1 MHTLHVSFQNLSLSI
16 IINDTETLTL
26 SESTS
31 IQFSVL
37 VSSQE
42 QFFYHFKGEEISQFS
57 CQCDLKIQS
66 PLMDVIFVKIQLSDP
81 SNKNGNQ
88 YQFRGV
94 VSNDLNS
101 LVQKQ
106 TVTRTIHLEPVQV
119 DKDTIP
125 LYCRIEN
132 VQITPIDFG
141 WNKES
146 NQSRLA
152 MFLRQTVDQVQNFT
166 KQKSEKSILG
176 LTMKSISSFT
186 DHVDDAH
193 AMNPTNSGNTISD
206 TSPLRKLFRS
216 THIKYPNLE
225 IRKSI
230 QRFFKAYLL
239 YQNQQVKAQ
248 KLLPSQTCDLNI
260 IELKNHSL
268 YKSEFDNYFFSLRML
283 NELNN
288 MLEFKK
294 KDLFELWVRA
304 HTFFASSSNNS
315 KPFMFS
321 SSPTCLFRKENP
333 SLKNDSIED
342 QNYLKSKIIDQ
353 YYLRYYSRNDDVQ
366 KFIHNIVYLW
376 KCMFNTIVES
386 PRGKT
391 VEELL
396 HAENKEIETFIYY
409 LDRIYENISSVF
421 EKNHLYMRL
430 TKVVNKINFVNEN
443 SLELFLQNNSTDYEF
458 LRYPDLNVVTSIR
471 ILKFLDMVNR
481 KTLEIISH
489 LIKNDELE
497 PLELKIVNALLN
509 SHSFMK
515 LKEVLEQTNHYES
528 KIVSDPYFDRIFEV
542 SPSLFEPF
550 MLPMKTLMSI
560 IDQTLIVFN
569 YGINS
574 IVTSNFVVK
583 KSSYITDELLELKL
597 FIKKDDEKSG
607 FHFHNIRY
615 SDYLAYIFHKQH
627 NRLYNILVKAV
638 ADLSKQFEWTRASAW
653 IDSIMERN
661 YPQFFAA
668 TKKRFGFKDSNFTT
682 FIFKIIVKLQESAS
696 NKQRQKQIDHLLSI
710 IPSELPWDVKQLP
723 EKRVVK
729 DRSIPPFDVEEEEL
743 STPHR
748 RWKTLNSKVPP
759 APQLSQIISITT
771 KDTTPKRKL
780 AGIIQVFDA
789 DHELLKDYRNR
800 TMDTQVIDKVSLY
813 YLFITSS
820 ICLDTSTYL
829 TETFKLCKRFSQS
842 SQNNVLRTTIPKVT
856 NRTVSIL
863 QSSYNSTK
871 DNQSTIDS
879 ITTTTS
885 TIPPPPP
892 LSPNSG
898 KPFATTT
905 ADAKYSPPQPPPK
918 PKKLEFSKEF
928 YEKLAEVKKINTTST
943 WSLRQLLDLDDDV
956 EISSDGLIEDLLD
969 KVIPLYTLLKFHNID
984 LNALIQTDNSYNTI
998 NQAILN
1004 QRYSVVKEVLPSNV
1018 VKTICLFLFP
1028 TNLLYVSL
1036 VSKQFF
1042 QEAHKIFFPKSVNNV
1057 LCAWE
1062 RYPALTYLKV
1072 TGIVRKKRHQLA
1084 QLKDYVSNFL
1094 YMITLENLEKK
1105 LDMLGFHHAKED
1117 LLTFFSLKKDVLA
1130 LRLTQL
1136 YQDEKQFIFSRFFS
1150 WFFRLSDSLNYDI
1163 PKLAR
1168 FKHEREIFKRICA
1181 SYLFLSLS
1189 SSKND
1194 TLPNVGSHPLV
1205 LIRNMIKTVSIA
1217 YPNVNILMLL
1227 ADFFDISEANVAQL
1241 FQYRREWK
1249 MISEIG
1255 LKFKEYSIDL
1265 ENFFTKNANVLNT
1278 YYNPNE
1284 FIKQAKDILKKAY
1297 ESLDNSDLVDIECL
1311 LTKYCMK
1318 CKDYYQ
1324 YYLLLN
1330 GHESKLSLEQAM
1342 FMAISLN
1349 QFEELEQIIEKGA
1362 NINAVTK
1369 HGFDICTASLPCRNQ
1384 EITKYCQHIRIEYLL
1399 LKQPSKLEDFPFN
1412 ISLLMHTIRENNI
1425 QAVNL
1430 MIQLNPEI
1438 LYEYDGKYRPI
1449 DFSIVHHSHVV
1460 ESTEILLRHMLT
1472 QDKEHNVLVLSKTC
1486 FIAIDHDRYDALKL
1500 LIEKEPYLVL
1510 RNELFDFRYPEA
1522 YYSNPSLLLYCLRK
1536 RKTQCVQLL
1545 IEKFPQLLNFKL
1557 SSMYTEKTT
1566 NLIGAKNNTP
1576 KSKTSLGNLIL
1587 NGTPLTFAVETNQMK
1602 MALMLVEMG
1611 ADLSVTKNGMD
1622 LAELSESTE
1631 NSEMMQWARKILNKS
1646 TQYDCYKFEVEY
1658 VDNMLNLYRKRFK
1671 MVVNPNESVEDFVRK
1686 AKIRCGIRGQYE
1698 LQFYDPDFKELVDV
1712 IDLKDMQLDEEEL
1725 NLIKLKRVRA
1735 NDAPSAQNHGQVKNM
1750 KYEQYLGMIFQ
1761 EKYKIV
1767 KTIDEG
1773 GFGVVFEAEVLL
1785 GDVNIVVESP
1795 STGPTTTSTHE
1806 TNRVKNVALKMVNCP
1821 KGSVQKQI
1829 QDAEHEALL
1838 VQQLQHPTIVKIID
1852 TFQIDTQ
1859 YSSIFCIVMELY
1871 IFGDVMQL
1879 INTQRQKSEPIPL
1892 EIVWKILTQMA
1903 SAIDYIHS
1911 HNIMHRD
1918 IKPHNIFVKYY
1929 NKEEKNIDIVLGDFG
1944 IAKENA
1950 HTTRQTYA
1958 GSLCYISVEILL
1970 NQPYG
1975 FATDMYSLGV
1985 TLFQLLSL
1993 DTSLSICSLLIHSED
2008 NCLQELKKKILTN
2021 YQDHLDHNKGLLQ
2034 KLIRVMSQLL
2044 RFQPQSR
2051 LNSSQLLLE
2060 LEKR

>member
-1 MHTLHVSFQNLSLSI
+1 MHTLHISFQGISLSI
-16 IINDTETLTL
+16 IINETETLTL
-26 SESTS
+26 SENTS
-31 IQFSVL
+31 IQFTVL

-42 QFFYHFKGEEISQFS
+42 QYHYHFKGEDISQFS

-66 PLMDVIFVKIQLSDP
+66 PLMDVVFVKIQLS
-81 SNKNGNQ
+81 SNNHQ
-88 YQFRGV
+88 YQFRGI

-106 TVTRTIHLEPVQV
+106 TITRTIHLEPFQI

-125 LYCRIEN
+125 LFCRIDN

-152 MFLRQTVDQVQNFT
+152 MFLRQTVDQVSSFT
-166 KQKSEKSILG
+166 KQKHVEKSTG
-176 LTMKSISSFT
+176 VTMKNISSFT
-186 DHVDDAH
+186 DHVEDH
-193 AMNPTNSGNTISD
+193 TSGNTMVTISD
-206 TSPLRKLFRS
+206 TSPLRKFFRS

-248 KLLPSQTCDLNI
+248 KLPSSQTCDLNI
-260 IELKNHSL
+260 IELKKHSL

-283 NELNN
+283 NELNT
-288 MLEFKK
+288 MLEFNKK
-294 KDLFELWVRA
+294 ELFELWVRA
-304 HTFFASSSNNS
+304 HTFFASSNASN

-321 SSPTCLFRKENP
+321 TSPTSLFNRRAN
-333 SLKNDSIED
+333 SSSSRNDSVED
-342 QNYLKSKIIDQ
+342 HTYLKSKIIDQ
-353 YYLRYYSRNDDVQ
+353 YYLRYYSRNDEVQ
-366 KFIHNIVYLW
+366 KFIHIIVYLW
-376 KCMFNTIVES
+376 KCIFKSIVES

-391 VEELL
+391 VANLI
-396 HAENKEIETFIYY
+396 HDENKEIETFIYY

-430 TKVVNKINFVNEN
+430 TKVVNKINFVTESN
-443 SLELFLQNNSTDYEF
+443 LELFLQNNSTDYEF
-458 LRYPDLNVVTSIR
+458 LRYPDLNVITSIR

-481 KTLEIISH
+481 KTLDSISH

-515 LKEVLEQTNHYES
+515 LKEVLEQTNQYES

-574 IVTSNFVVK
+574 IVTSTFVVK
-583 KSSYITDELLELKL
+583 KSSYITDELLEIKL
-597 FIKKDDEKSG
+597 FIKKNDEKSG

-638 ADLSKQFEWTRASAW
+638 AALSKQFEWTRASTW

-682 FIFKIIVKLQESAS
+682 FIFKIIVKLHESV
-696 NKQRQKQIDHLLSI
+696 NNTQRQQQIEYLMSI
-710 IPSELPWDVKQLP
+710 IPNDLPFDVKQLP
-723 EKRVVK
+723 EKRIVK
-729 DRSIPPFDVEEEEL
+729 DKNIPPFDMDEEL
-743 STPHR
+743 PTPHR
-748 RWKTLNSKVPP
+748 RWKSLNSKVPP
-759 APQLSQIISITT
+759 VPQLSQIVSVTA

-789 DHELLKDYRNR
+789 DHDLLRDYRNR
-800 TMDTQVIDKVSLY
+800 TMDTEVIDKISLY

-820 ICLDTSTYL
+820 ICLESSSFL
-829 TETFKLCKRFSQS
+829 TEKFKLCKRFSSLSRISQQESQPQKPPVSTTNSAVVMQS
-842 SQNNVLRTTIPKVT
+842 VFKQLNAVTKSISAANGSSTTAS
-856 NRTVSIL
+856 TV
-863 QSSYNSTK
+863 
-871 DNQSTIDS
+871 
-879 ITTTTS
+879 
-885 TIPPPPP
+885 PPPPP

-898 KPFATTT
+898 KPFSAV
-905 ADAKYSPPQPPPK
+905 DAKYSPSQPPPK
-918 PKKLEFSKEF
+918 PKKLAKEFSKEF
-928 YEKLAEVKKINTTST
+928 YEKLAEVKRINTSTS
-943 WSLRQLLDLDDDV
+943 WSLKQILDLDDNEEV
-956 EISSDGLIEDLLD
+956 SEDGIIVDLLD
-969 KVIPLYTLLKFHNID
+969 KVIPLYTLFKFHNID
-984 LNALIQTDNSYNTI
+984 LNALIQTDNSYATI

-1004 QRYSVVKEVLPSNV
+1004 QRFPVLKEVLPSKI
-1018 VKTICLFLFP
+1018 VKTICLYLFP
-1028 TNLLYVSL
+1028 TNLLNVSL

-1062 RYPALTYLKV
+1062 RYPVLTYLKV
-1072 TGIVRKKRHQLA
+1072 TSIVRKKRHQLA
-1084 QLKDYVSNFL
+1084 QLKDYINNFL
-1094 YMITLENLEKK
+1094 NLITFENLEKK
-1105 LDMLGFHHAKED
+1105 LEKLGFHHAKED
-1117 LLTFFSLKKDVLA
+1117 LLSFFSIKKEVLA
-1130 LRLTQL
+1130 MKVTNL
-1136 YQDEKQFIFSRFFS
+1136 YQDEKQFIYSRFFS
-1150 WFFRLSDSLNYDI
+1150 WFFKLSDSLNYDI

-1181 SYLFLSLS
+1181 SYLFLAFS
-1189 SSKND
+1189 SSKSD

-1205 LIRNMIKTVSIA
+1205 LIRNMIKTVSVT
-1217 YPNVNILMLL
+1217 YPNVNVLMLL
-1227 ADFFDISEANVAQL
+1227 ADFFDISLTNVSQL

-1249 MISEIG
+1249 TISEIG
-1255 LKFKEYSIDL
+1255 HKFKEYSIDL
-1265 ENFFTKNANVLNT
+1265 ENFFTKNASNT
-1278 YYNPNE
+1278 YYNANE

-1330 GHESKLSLEQAM
+1330 GHPESKLSLEQAM
-1342 FMAISLN
+1342 FMSISLN
-1349 QFEELEQIIEKGA
+1349 QFEELKQIVGKGA

-1369 HGFDICTASLPCRNQ
+1369 HGYDICTASLPCRNQ
-1384 EITKYCQHIRIEYLL
+1384 EITKYCHHIRIEYLL
-1399 LKQPSKLEDFPFN
+1399 HERPSKLEDFPFN

-1425 QAVNL
+1425 QAVDL
-1430 MIQLNPEI
+1430 LVTLNPQI
-1438 LYEYDGKYRPI
+1438 LHEYEGKYRPI
-1449 DFSIVHHSHVV
+1449 DFSIVHHPHV

-1472 QDKEHNVLVLSKTC
+1472 QDKEHNILVLAKAC

-1500 LIEKEPYLVL
+1500 LIEKEPHLVL
-1510 RNELFDFRYPEA
+1510 RNELPDFRYPEA

-1536 RKTQCVQLL
+1536 RKTQCIQLL

-1557 SSMYTEKTT
+1557 SSMYTDRSEKAT
-1566 NLIGAKNNTP
+1566 NIIQSKANTP

-1602 MALMLVEMG
+1602 MALALVEMG
-1611 ADLSVTKNGMD
+1611 ADISITKNGMD
-1622 LAELSESTE
+1622 VAELSESTE

-1671 MVVNPNESVEDFVRK
+1671 MVVNQNESVEDFVRK

-1712 IDLKDMQLDEEEL
+1712 IDLKDMQLHEEEL
-1725 NLIKLKRVRA
+1725 NLIKLKR
-1735 NDAPSAQNHGQVKNM
+1735 
-1750 KYEQYLGMIFQ
+1750 

-1767 KTIDEG
+1767 RTIDEG
-1773 GFGVVFEAEVLL
+1773 GFGVVFEAEVLNDV
-1785 GDVNIVVESP
+1785 GDAINEHS
-1795 STGPTTTSTHE
+1795 S
-1806 TNRVKNVALKMVNCP
+1806 KNVAIKMVNCP

-1838 VQQLQHPTIVKIID
+1838 VQQLQHQNIVKIID

-1871 IFGDVMQL
+1871 TFGDVMQL

-1918 IKPHNIFVKYY
+1918 IKPQNIFVRYY
-1929 NKEEKNIDIVLGDFG
+1929 NKEQKNIEIVLGDFG
-1944 IAKENA
+1944 IAKKMLTPLDKPMLV
-1950 HTTRQTYA
+1950 HY
-1958 GSLCYISVEILL
+1958 
-1970 NQPYG
+1970 
-1975 FATDMYSLGV
+1975 V
-1985 TLFQLLSL
+1985 TF
-1993 DTSLSICSLLIHSED
+1993 
-2008 NCLQELKKKILTN
+2008 
-2021 YQDHLDHNKGLLQ
+2021 
-2034 KLIRVMSQLL
+2034 
-2044 RFQPQSR
+2044 QSR
-2051 LNSSQLLLE
+2051 FY
-2060 LEKR
+2060 